1 MSNLLKPI
9 FAVIA
14 ASAALW
20 LAAAPAQ
27 AAEVC
32 TGQTPAAGEV
42 VRGPVLHVEDA
53 DTLCVALGATPDTW
67 VRLTLADAPKTG
79 GMQRAAIDQSN
90 DNPRGTLMAV
100 AFSQNVVC
108 DVLEDS
114 KAVCRV
120 GDQSVGALL
129 KQPAAWVA
137 GRDWR

>member
-1 MSNLLKPI
+1 
-9 FAVIA
+9 
-14 ASAALW
+14 
-20 LAAAPAQ
+20 
-27 AAEVC
+27 
-32 TGQTPAAGEV
+32 
-42 VRGPVLHVEDA
+42 VEDA